1 MKPITA
7 KITLTEPEWYLLYL
21 CFINASRVLPSS
33 CSYEVELNILTQLE
47 DGLLTSKNKKTLK
60 RRKKTGDL

>member
-21 CFINASRVLPSS
+21 CFCEASSVLPSG
-33 CSYEVELNILTQLE
+33 CSHGVKLNIMTQIE
-47 DGLLTSKNKKTLK
+47 DGLLTAKNKKTLK
-60 RRKKTGDL
+60 RRKKNGDL